1 MKPGGKKMNG
11 VVFDIASATDGHK
24 IPYDSGDF
32 TVEAVRGVPTIAQA
46 AAFAPSDIAVIRL
59 PRKDAMTTV
68 QRIRTA
74 GNAGILIF
82 TRCGIED
89 FMNAGADD
97 FADDLELVGRAIA
110 RLAKRMQVS
119 DNCVRSKRGGVILDP
134 GLCTLTV
141 KGVNGTLT
149 LPVTQV
155 QRAMLAS
162 IIANGDTPATR
173 KRLLDAA
180 RLEGFKCPSEKNVDS
195 QITLVRQAFA
205 KYDIDLPI
213 KNRIGAGF
221 LASE

>member
-59 PRKDAMTTV
+59 PRK
-68 QRIRTA
+68 A